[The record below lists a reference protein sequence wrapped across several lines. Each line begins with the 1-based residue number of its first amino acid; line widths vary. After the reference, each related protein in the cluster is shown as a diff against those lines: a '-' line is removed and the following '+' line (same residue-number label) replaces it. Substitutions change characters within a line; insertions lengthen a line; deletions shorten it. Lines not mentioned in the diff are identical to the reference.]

1 MSTLANTP
9 PYDRITFRVKDNRLI
24 PNVWSTDE
32 RVTRGVQ
39 LASNNWFYSLFEGKL
54 EITDLTGNSHLVN
67 SNSFLQYIRTPYL
80 SDLDGD
86 SGQFY
91 LVTNAFPMQR
101 TPNDRFSTLQKKVW
115 ELLVD
120 SNQGNASQAAA
131 QIHPSSS

>member
-1 MSTLANTP
+1 MSTLANTL

-24 PNVWSTDE
+24 PNVRSTDE

-39 LASNNWFYSLFEGKL
+39 LASNNWPYSLFEGKL

-67 SNSFLQYIRTPYL
+67 SNSFLKYIRTPYQ
-80 SDLDGD
+80 SDLDGNY
-86 SGQFY
+86 GQFY
-91 LVTNAFPMQR
+91 LVKDVFPLQQ
-101 TPNDRFSTLQKKVW
+101 TTNDRFSTLQKKVW

-131 QIHPSSS
+131 QIHPSCS